1 MENKAF
7 FEVPLPTYSESNCS
21 PSLPEDFVGVRIN
34 MPSEISL
41 ADMESIPLCGAY
53 RVSSKLE
60 EELEGNL
67 IKFTVIVF
75 INKSTDQS
83 FSFNLVPHKTPMK
96 SIEPPVEEIKPDE
109 DTEIVE
115 EYMAET
121 YFNVD
126 VLKFYPGFPRNKSRY
141 MVYATNRD
149 MKSDVVEIVIT
160 D

>member
-1 MENKAF
+1 M
-7 FEVPLPTYSESNCS
+7 
-21 PSLPEDFVGVRIN
+21 
-34 MPSEISL
+34 
-41 ADMESIPLCGAY
+41 
-53 RVSSKLE
+53 
-60 EELEGNL
+60 
-67 IKFTVIVF
+67 
-75 INKSTDQS
+75 
-83 FSFNLVPHKTPMK
+83 
-96 SIEPPVEEIKPDE
+96 EEIKPDE